1 MLSLL
6 TQLAAISVIQLHLV
20 EADGLHE
27 GILIHSKTSK
37 RPGQAGHGEGCAA
50 GAEVREVSGFQIML
64 GCLATARTLDF
75 ALSRG

>member
-27 GILIHSKTSK
+27 GTLIHSKTSK

-50 GAEVREVSGFQIML
+50 GAEVREVPGKPASP
-64 GCLATARTLDF
+64 GCTGT
-75 ALSRG
+75 